1 MKDLKKEFFN
11 DLKSFDKD
19 ELRKM
24 VRDVGETYKRVI
36 DSVYIENQ
44 IAIILSD
51 IKGCDDKSYDDYI
64 SELKKMVDG
73 IVKMDNVHISKNAKA
88 LIDFINVRYYDTFGR
103 IGRELWKEEN

>member
-36 DSVYIENQ
+36 DTVYIEGRICN
-44 IAIILSD
+44 ILSD
-51 IKGCDDKSYDDYI
+51 VKGCDDKSYEEYLK
-64 SELKKMVDG
+64 ELKKMVDE
-73 IVKMDNVHISKNAKA
+73 IIKMDNVHISKNAKA